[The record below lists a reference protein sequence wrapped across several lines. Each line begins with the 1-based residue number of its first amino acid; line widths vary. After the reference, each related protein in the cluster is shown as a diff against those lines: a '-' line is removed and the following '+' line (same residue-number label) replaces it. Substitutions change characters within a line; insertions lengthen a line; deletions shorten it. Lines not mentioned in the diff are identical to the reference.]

1 MAQNPIGQEVRRI
14 VTGHDAEGRSII
26 AADTTAAMER
36 PLHEFWVTQA
46 TPAPLAKSP
55 DLGKLPTRLEPPAGG
70 TVMRFVSFRPAQAL
84 SREELEQMFSTV
96 FASIDASH
104 TRVDT
109 RRHPGMHKTRSLDYG
124 IVLAGRVKLL
134 VDNGEVDLRPFD
146 VVIQRGTN
154 HAWVNSWQEPALMAF
169 VLIDGVEKDA
179 T

>member
-1 MAQNPIGQEVRRI
+1 MAQNLIGQEVRRI
-14 VTGHDAEGRSII
+14 VTGHDAEGQSIV

-36 PLHEFWVTQA
+36 PLHEFWVTEA
-46 TPAPLAKSP
+46 TPARLGDPP
-55 DLGKLPTRLEPPAGG
+55 GLGKLPSRLEPPSGG

-84 SREELEQMFSTV
+84 SREELERMFSTV

-124 IVLAGRVKLL
+124 IVLSGRVKLL
-134 VDNGEVDLRPFD
+134 LDNGEVDLKPFD

-154 HAWVNSWQEPALMAF
+154 HAWVNSWSEPALMAF
-169 VLIDGVEKDA
+169 VLIDGVEGDA

>member
-1 MAQNPIGQEVRRI
+1 MAQNAIEPEVRRI
-14 VTGHDAEGRSII
+14 VTGHDSEGRSII

-36 PLHEFWVTQA
+36 PLHEFWVTHA
-46 TPAPLAKSP
+46 TPAPLAQPP

-84 SREELEQMFSTV
+84 SREDLERMFSTV

-124 IVLAGRVKLL
+124 IVLSGRVKLL
-134 VDNGEVDLRPFD
+134 LDNEEVDLKPFD

-154 HAWVNSWQEPALMAF
+154 HAWVNSWAEPALMAF

>member
-1 MAQNPIGQEVRRI
+1 MAQSPTGQEVRRV

-36 PLHEFWVTQA
+36 PLHEFWITRA
-46 TPAPLAKSP
+46 TPARLDGPP
-55 DLGKLPTRLEPPAGG
+55 DLDNLPTRLEPPTAG
-70 TVMRFVSFRPAQAL
+70 TVMRFVSFRPAQAV
-84 SREELEQMFSTV
+84 SREDLEQMFSSV

-109 RRHPGMHKTRSLDYG
+109 RRHPGMHRTRTLDYG

-134 VDNGEVDLRPFD
+134 VDNGEVELKPYD

-154 HAWVNSWQEPALMAF
+154 HAWVNSWPEPALMAF
-169 VLIDGVEKDA
+169 VLIDGVEANA

>member
-1 MAQNPIGQEVRRI
+1 MAENAIGQEVRRI

-26 AADTTAAMER
+26 AADTTTAMER
-36 PLHEFWVTQA
+36 PLHEFWVTEA
-46 TPAPLAKSP
+46 TPAPLAEPP

-84 SREELEQMFSTV
+84 SREDLERMFSTV

-124 IVLAGRVKLL
+124 IVLSGRIKLL
-134 VDNGEVDLRPFD
+134 LDNGEVDLKPFD

-154 HAWVNSWQEPALMAF
+154 HAWVNSWAEPALMAF